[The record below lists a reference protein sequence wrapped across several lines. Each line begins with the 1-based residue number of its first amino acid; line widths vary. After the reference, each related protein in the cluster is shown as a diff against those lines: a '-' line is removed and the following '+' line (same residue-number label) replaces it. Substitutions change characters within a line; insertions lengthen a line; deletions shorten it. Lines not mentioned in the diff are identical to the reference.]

1 MISAHVPSQRLKCE
15 RDLLQDYVDTC
26 QGHIVGFSDYTLYMS
41 KLGMT
46 VIPELS
52 EARPSEWLLPNH
64 LNRSRFRQFHDGSNL
79 EHDLETIDGLS
90 DHAREK

>member
-1 MISAHVPSQRLKCE
+1 MFRAKGLNANEIYFRITSIRVR
-15 RDLLQDYVDTC
+15 V
-26 QGHIVGFSDYTLYMS
+26 IVGFSDYTLYMSLS

-52 EARPSEWLLPNH
+52 EARPSEWLLSN
-64 LNRSRFRQFHDGSNL
+64 LNRSRFRQFHDGPNL
-79 EHDLETIDGLS
+79 EHDIETIDGLS